1 MQQRHLRGLVA
12 LALCSVVLGALL
24 AAVPAT
30 ARRVNLLHVT
40 DRTRHN
46 SISAKSNLFLLLNPE

>member
-24 AAVPAT
+24 ATVPAT

-40 DRTRHN
+40 DRTRQFHFCLN
-46 SISAKSNLFLLLNPE
+46 TNLFL